1 MEDGVE
7 VVVNHLE
14 PYKLKGVSSSF
25 TLEKELVIDTERD
38 EVAAIG
44 LTDINVFDID
54 SERNIYF
61 IRYNSN
67 DDFIY
72 KFDKQGKFITSFAR
86 NGQGPGE
93 IGLGFYLEINNQE
106 QLVITDYRQRKII
119 FYDED
124 GHFINELALKLYPWS
139 THPLSNGKYL
149 LWHQI
154 VGVTNEYLYQT
165 SFALC
170 DSNLKVLVE
179 LNIYKFPNF
188 RVTKKRKG
196 TVPLFARAVARSNIF
211 IGNENRGYEIW
222 VFDLEGNLL
231 RKIRKDYNKV
241 KIPELYKQERL
252 ENVSERSKT
261 FTYFPEFF
269 PPYQAF
275 FVDDDERLYVMT
287 YEKDSETG
295 DYIFDIFTSDGFF
308 IGQIPIEAIHLNGEV
323 IAKMI
328 GNRLFC
334 VSEKESGF
342 KELTVYSV
350 NWE

>member
-1 MEDGVE
+1 M
-7 VVVNHLE
+7 
-14 PYKLKGVSSSF
+14 
-25 TLEKELVIDTERD
+25 
-38 EVAAIG
+38 
-44 LTDINVFDID
+44 
-54 SERNIYF
+54 
-61 IRYNSN
+61 
-67 DDFIY
+67 
-72 KFDKQGKFITSFAR
+72 
-86 NGQGPGE
+86 
-93 IGLGFYLEINNQE
+93 
-106 QLVITDYRQRKII
+106 
-119 FYDED
+119 
-124 GHFINELALKLYPWS
+124 
-139 THPLSNGKYL
+139 
-149 LWHQI
+149 
-154 VGVTNEYLYQT
+154 
-165 SFALC
+165 
-170 DSNLKVLVE
+170 
-179 LNIYKFPNF
+179 
-188 RVTKKRKG
+188 
-196 TVPLFARAVARSNIF
+196 
-211 IGNENRGYEIW
+211 
-222 VFDLEGNLL
+222 FDLEGNLL